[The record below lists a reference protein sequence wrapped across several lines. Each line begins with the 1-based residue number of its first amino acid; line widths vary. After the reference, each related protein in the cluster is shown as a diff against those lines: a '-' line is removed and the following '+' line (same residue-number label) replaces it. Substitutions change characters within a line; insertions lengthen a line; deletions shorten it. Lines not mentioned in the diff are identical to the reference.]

1 MVTKKDIFTI
11 NQIKDNLQI
20 HEQTITNFFNST
32 LERMDKKISDLTGEN
47 AVLKNEVAELKK
59 SLQFHTDQWE
69 ENFKTLDNLK
79 NELLQNQ
86 KHQPQQQQPVIS
98 DLKEIKDK
106 LNNLENRSRRNNL
119 RIGGIIEEEN
129 ESWSQSEKK
138 LQEII
143 KDQLHF
149 ERDIE
154 IERAHRSGKT
164 MIERSRNKGITI
176 IAKIINFKENQ
187 ELLSEYKARKLW
199 TKGLFINEDFSEDT
213 MEKCKSLFQR
223 AKELPEEGK
232 FARVV
237 YDRFIFRD
245 SRSRLENVEEGDS
258 SV

>member
-1 MVTKKDIFTI
+1 MVTKKDVLTI

-20 HEQTITNFFNST
+20 HEQTITNST
-32 LERMDKKISDLTGEN
+32 LERMDNKISDLTGEN

-69 ENFKTLDNLK
+69 GNFKTLDNLK

-86 KHQPQQQQPVIS
+86 KHQLQQQQPVIP

-119 RIGGIIEEEN
+119 RIDGIIEEEN

-138 LQEII
+138 LQKII

-149 ERDIE
+149 KQDIE
-154 IERAHRSGKT
+154 IERAYRSGKT
-164 MIERSRNKGITI
+164 MIERSPNKRITI
-176 IAKIINFKENQ
+176 IAKFINFKEKQ

-199 TKGLFINEDFSEDT
+199 TKGIFINEDFSEDT
-213 MEKCKSLFQR
+213 MEKRKSLFQR
-223 AKELPEEGK
+223 AKELREEGK
-232 FARVV
+232 FAKVV
-237 YDRFIFRD
+237 YDRLIVRD
-245 SRSRLENVEEGDS
+245 RRSRLENAEEGDS